1 MTAFS
6 IQILAAIL
14 FSLGLA
20 TCLSRRNLFFI
31 LMGIELML
39 NAVNLSFIGFSQYL
53 DAGQGIIG
61 QVVPLFVIALA
72 AAEACIGLAMLIC
85 LVRRG
90 GSLDVDSYSEMKE

>member
-6 IQILAAIL
+6 VQILAAIL
-14 FSLGLA
+14 FSFGLA
-20 TCLSRRNLFFI
+20 TCLSRRNLFFV

-39 NAVNLSFIGFSQYL
+39 NAINLSFVGFSQTL
-53 DAGQGIIG
+53 DAAQGVVGQIA
-61 QVVPLFVIALA
+61 PLFIIALA

-90 GSLDVDSYSEMKE
+90 GSLDVDTYSEMKE